1 MKTLILYSKTII
13 ISTFL
18 FVNYYATIAQ
28 NAPKNQVGYSEMGMA
43 SYYPSDEASRKT
55 LTGDVYDMKALEAA
69 HRNFPLN
76 CLIRVTNLENGK
88 EITLRVNDR
97 PNTTERIMD
106 MTLAAADSL
115 GMVAEDKAVIPV
127 RTEILA
133 LNVLRQAVSKGVL
146 ATASSPTK
154 KEVVSPKKE
163 TEAKK
168 NIEETKKVVATKKE
182 TVAKETP
189 KKEVVAK
196 ETVKKETPKVIPAKE
211 KIAPT
216 AKNDK
221 KVVAEKTVPFQED
234 AFYDVKGKK
243 QKPQGFGVQT
253 GKFSEVS
260 RAISEAQTVEKMK
273 LGKVYIQ
280 TSTIDGKKMYS
291 VLVGTFNS
299 KDATKEAVKQL
310 TEKKYSPFAKKY

>member
-1 MKTLILYSKTII
+1 MKTLILYLKTALIF
-13 ISTFL
+13 TFL
-18 FVNYYATIAQ
+18 LQESHSTVAQ

-43 SYYPSDEASRKT
+43 SYYPADEANRKT
-55 LTGDVYDMKALEAA
+55 LNGDVYDMKALEAA

-88 EITLRVNDR
+88 EVTLRVNDR

-133 LNVLRQAVSKGVL
+133 LNVTRQAVSKGIL
-146 ATASSPTK
+146 ATAPSPTK
-154 KEVVSPKKE
+154 NNEVVTTKKGTE
-163 TEAKK
+163 TKK
-168 NIEETKKVVATKKE
+168 NVEETKKVVAK
-182 TVAKETP
+182 KETP
-189 KKEVVAK
+189 KKEPVTK
-196 ETVKKETPKVIPAKE
+196 EVVKKETAKTVQPKE
-211 KIAPT
+211 KVAPT

-221 KVVAEKTVPFQED
+221 KEVATDAKSLLFQEET
-234 AFYDVKGKK
+234 FYDLKGKK

-280 TSTIDGKKMYS
+280 TTTVDGKKMYS
-291 VLVGTFNS
+291 VLVGTFGT
-299 KDATKEAVKQL
+299 KDATKDAIKQL
-310 TEKKYSPFAKKY
+310 TEMKYSPFPKKY